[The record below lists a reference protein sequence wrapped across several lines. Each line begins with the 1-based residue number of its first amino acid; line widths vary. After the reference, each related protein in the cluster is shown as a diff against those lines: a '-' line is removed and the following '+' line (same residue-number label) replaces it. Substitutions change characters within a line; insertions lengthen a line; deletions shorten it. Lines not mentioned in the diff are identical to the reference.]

1 MNLTPRTKFVNDV
14 VAKLPNINVTVNK
27 EFKEGKADPASPQ
40 LKRKRKSPPSKSPVS
55 KLVHGSPP
63 SKVSHHGGSPDIRR
77 KILVKT
83 VQEKLAKVPMMKEV
97 TRDTTIDIV
106 DTSVEDD
113 SVSLE
118 EHADKSIMVEA
129 DLSVVETF
137 GASSKDLGD
146 NSGIELS
153 STSSKPTAKVS
164 EIADDGSIKESA
176 FQTSASVSSST
187 PQKPHSTAATVQMK
201 WKSVERSKRKVRIYF
216 IESHGDS
223 EAFKVVHR
231 AAENTTIPVCIN
243 GKKPFTIIPGVEY
256 GLEMEEV
263 GEALNNQNDEEELR
277 IIRNEKYLLDSF
289 CCDTGYLSDE
299 ELNETPSTSKVV
311 SKVKQQR
318 RAANIKEKRKF
329 EKLAE
334 PQVLGP
340 FWWAGKSGC
349 KKEMK
354 KWQGI
359 VFSDAPIKTGF
370 TTATPDDHA
379 AECGP
384 AGTDETLAQKL
395 APSNEKCPDATIK
408 VNANLVIT
416 DSDMKED
423 YNSKYAIK
431 YLVKFLA
438 EKMGSVI
445 QGQGDGVSRP
455 LESSTPMIKKSSVKV
470 TQVQCTFL
478 TVRMVLFLHF

>member
-1 MNLTPRTKFVNDV
+1 MNLTPRTKLVNDV
-14 VAKLPNINVTVNK
+14 VAKLPNINITVNK
-27 EFKEGKADPASPQ
+27 EHKVDKADPASPQ
-40 LKRKRKSPPSKSPVS
+40 LKRKRKSPPSKSPGS
-55 KLVHGSPP
+55 KLIHGSPP

-77 KILVKT
+77 KILVKS
-83 VQEKLAKVPMMKEV
+83 VQEKLAKVPMMEAI
-97 TRDTTIDIV
+97 RDATIDIV
-106 DTSVEDD
+106 DTSLEDD

-299 ELNETPSTSKVV
+299 ELNETPSTNKVV

-329 EKLAE
+329 EKLTE

-359 VFSDAPIKTGF
+359 VFSDVPIKTGF
-370 TTATPDDHA
+370 TTATPDDNA
-379 AECGP
+379 ADCESVE
-384 AGTDETLAQKL
+384 TDENLAQKL
-395 APSNEKCPDATIK
+395 SPFNEKGQLEDATNK
-408 VNANLVIT
+408 VNPNPVIT
-416 DSDMKED
+416 DPSEKED

-438 EKMGSVI
+438 EKKMGSVV

-455 LESSTPMIKKSSVKV
+455 LESSTPMIKKSCIKV
-470 TQVQCTFL
+470 TQVKLGWMTGGSGG
-478 TVRMVLFLHF
+478 